1 MSSADKAA
9 ADVPVLRESRVEPDK
24 PQGSA
29 VDIVPLA
36 SSTNGPGLVDLWRNK
51 RVLSWCL
58 LIYILPM
65 NFGFEAGSTGNL
77 LAIPSFLSR
86 FGNPL
91 PGGLIEITVHDQ
103 QVLNAALICG
113 VFIAS
118 ACSGFASDLLGR
130 RWTILLGS
138 VVCIVGIFVQ
148 GFCQSILMLFGGKLV
163 SAIGFGVAHAIA
175 PVYVAEIAPDMLRG
189 ICLILVNAM
198 VVIGSWA
205 CSLVAYG
212 TSHIET
218 DWAWRTLLLSQ
229 LLFPVIMV
237 VCTLFFL
244 PESPSWLVI
253 HGQTQKAATSLRK
266 INGPYFDTD
275 TAITLLISTIEKEK
289 TVKKE
294 EATFMDCFRGPN
306 RRRTTI
312 VIMTFLAQQFSGS
325 GFIAGYL
332 PYFFTIA
339 GVANPIGIAQISYS
353 IQLLGNIASWFVVDR
368 VGRRPLAVYGL
379 IAMTVTLLIIG
390 GLGTIRNNKT
400 ALTATIALMSVWG
413 FLYQFTLGAVAYAV
427 GGETPA
433 PRVRQKTYSIN
444 LMCTT
449 ASLCLVSQA
458 TPLLINPTNANL
470 GAKVAFVFFGLSVP
484 LCIYLYFCFPEMKGR
499 SYLELEE
506 MFQKNVPARQFKNYK
521 CDARIDSTEKGE
533 KAVSVVHDEGSV

>member
-1 MSSADKAA
+1 
-9 ADVPVLRESRVEPDK
+9 
-24 PQGSA
+24 
-29 VDIVPLA
+29 
-36 SSTNGPGLVDLWRNK
+36 
-51 RVLSWCL
+51 
-58 LIYILPM
+58 M
-65 NFGFEAGSTGNL
+65 NFGYEAGSTGNL

-91 PGGLIEITVHDQ
+91 PGGLVEITAHDQ

-118 ACSGFASDLLGR
+118 ACSAFVSDLLGR
-130 RWTILLGS
+130 RWAILLGS
-138 VVCIVGIFVQ
+138 VVCIAGIFVQ
-148 GFCQSILMLFGGKLV
+148 GFCQSILTLFGGKFV
-163 SAIGFGVAHAIA
+163 SAIGFGLAHAIS

-198 VVIGSWA
+198 VVIGTWT
-205 CSLVAYG
+205 CSLVTYG
-212 TSHIET
+212 TSHIKT
-218 DWAWRTLLLSQ
+218 DWAWRALLLSQ
-229 LLFPVIMV
+229 LLFPVIMA
-237 VCTLFFL
+237 VCALFFL
-244 PESPSWLVI
+244 PESPSWLVM
-253 HGQTQKAATSLRK
+253 HGQPQQAATSLRK
-266 INGPYFDTD
+266 INGPHFDTD
-275 TAITLLISTIEKEK
+275 TAIALLTATIEKEQ
-289 TVKKE
+289 TANE

-306 RRRTTI
+306 RRRTGI
-312 VIMTFLAQQFSGS
+312 VIMTFIAQQFSGS

-353 IQLLGNIASWFVVDR
+353 IQLLGNITSWFVVDR

-379 IAMTVTLLIIG
+379 MAMTATLLVIG
-390 GLGTIRNNKT
+390 GLGTIQDSRA
-400 ALTATIALMSVWG
+400 ALTATVALMSVWG

-444 LMCTT
+444 LMCST
-449 ASLCLVSQA
+449 ACLCLVSQM

-484 LCIYLYFCFPEMKGR
+484 LCIYLYFFFPEMKGR

-521 CDARIDSTEKGE
+521 CDVRIDGTEKGD